1 MNDRRER
8 PDISPSRWPAT
19 ATGASR
25 TFLGGDP
32 HRTDPDV
39 PAQPEFV
46 KDRRDPVARAALLER
61 FRSEFRALPGLWV
74 TRSDAARLFA
84 VPEDICERVLNRLVT
99 EGLLI
104 RTADGIYHTPYRVAS
119 GRR

>member
-8 PDISPSRWPAT
+8 PDTSPFRWPAT
-19 ATGASR
+19 ATAASR
-25 TFLGGDP
+25 TSAGGDP
-32 HRTDPDV
+32 QRTDLDV
-39 PAQPEFV
+39 PIQPDFLE
-46 KDRRDPVARAALLER
+46 RRDSVARAELIER

-84 VPEDICERVLNRLVT
+84 VPEDVCERVLNRLVS

>member
-1 MNDRRER
+1 
-8 PDISPSRWPAT
+8 
-19 ATGASR
+19 
-25 TFLGGDP
+25 
-32 HRTDPDV
+32 
-39 PAQPEFV
+39 V

>member
-8 PDISPSRWPAT
+8 PDFSPSRWPAT
-19 ATGASR
+19 ATGGSR
-25 TFLGGDP
+25 TSAGGDP
-32 HRTDPDV
+32 HRIDPDALV
-39 PAQPEFV
+39 QPDIV
-46 KDRRDPVARAALLER
+46 KDRRDSAGRAALLER

-74 TRSDAARLFA
+74 TRSDAGRLFGL
-84 VPEDICERVLNRLVT
+84 PEDICERVLNRLVT